1 MQDIM
6 TNLQYPLAAGQTN
19 VEKLFMRPLGLTDVV
34 VVGAWQTSSDLW
46 ICRVAAAASELSLF
60 D

>member
-6 TNLQYPLAAGQTN
+6 TNLQYPLAAGQTCR
-19 VEKLFMRPLGLTDVV
+19 ETIYV
-34 VVGAWQTSSDLW
+34 VVGAWQTSWDLW